1 MRAKEMRDRSDEELK
16 TMLANLQ
23 QELFEARFKN
33 HTNRL
38 YDSSELPKK
47 RRDIARVRTI
57 LRERELSGGAAP
69 VAPAAEQQAE
79 E

>member
-1 MRAKEMRDRSDEELK
+1 MRAKELRERTDEELR
-16 TMLANLQ
+16 TMERNFRH
-23 QELFEARFKN
+23 EIFTARFKN

-47 RRDIARVRTI
+47 RRDLARVLTI
-57 LRERELSGGAAP
+57 LNERELSAGATDASS
-69 VAPAAEQQAE
+69 EAE